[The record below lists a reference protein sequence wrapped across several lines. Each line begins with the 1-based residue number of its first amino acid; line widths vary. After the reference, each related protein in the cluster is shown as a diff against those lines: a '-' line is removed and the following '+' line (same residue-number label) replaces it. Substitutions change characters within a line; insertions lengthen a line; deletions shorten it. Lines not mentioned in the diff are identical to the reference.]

1 MTENKTITELVTEKI
16 ERILDRRLGR
26 GAFEDR
32 GILEQID
39 KRIADIKAAQKN
51 VDDLNKKLNTIKSE
65 KEKQQGEF
73 YTLLVNDPEA
83 AVQINLVNCDDA
95 RKKIEKAY
103 KVLLN
108 LRKRFEREAV
118 RIAFVGYERMG
129 KSSFLKSL
137 TGLPDMVIPAL
148 SGGSCTGA
156 PSVIH
161 PADSFHVEIQFFS
174 EDEFIQ
180 SLNQK
185 LERLMGEGKAPK
197 VHTINEIAHLDVSQ
211 YDGENTT
218 VVQEFVENIVSNSE
232 GYRKDLTGQLRKFA
246 DPEVVKE
253 YVAQYFFYDELPE
266 GENPNDYKY
275 EARVIDGKNKNVY
288 VRYYPHYLAVKQVDI
303 YTPFRY
309 DCGKCEFVD
318 TIGMGAKIDTDHI
331 RKQMFDT
338 LQNDCDAAVVIF
350 KPESIAYN
358 FDSRQTLI
366 IQDIK
371 KQLSSRTPHKWMAY
385 VANTVTTEA
394 NNNEANAIKVLDEK
408 TVKDVFEKRIAVDGR
423 SREAVINTLLIPL
436 LDMMTHNLNEL
447 DNQLLSLA
455 NQPLSEAYD
464 ACLTL
469 VQAARNVVGKSSGVG
484 GDLFNMIDTKLIP
497 EVDKKLRLALIGIDE
512 HGYAKKANEPC
523 AELEE
528 AYSGV
533 LKSISKVIPSPEII
547 QDALM
552 TGNLYNEDQ
561 IFNEYIEDFRNNIFK
576 AFEDVNHSVLHP
588 LQEKVK
594 ETLIEV
600 LYKNAHFGRL
610 RVAVEGPSIKW
621 LERFIEAYVSE
632 KEYPALYKALR
643 YILDYQI
650 NIEGMVE
657 YYVTRSLYVID
668 RNHSDFLRYDGVH
681 VNGDFEANAKSIW
694 EELYNRVNILKPRLK
709 SWVADF
715 TAVPSHSFYSRVHK
729 FHLKLITDKAG
740 GNDLRSFFINN
751 RNVIWAE
758 ELFGAAKA
766 NQVFN
771 SWIDRVEA
779 LDRCIK
785 PENFKF

>member
-1 MTENKTITELVTEKI
+1 MSENKTNTEAVTEKI

-26 GAFEDR
+26 GAFEGR

-39 KRIADIKAAQKN
+39 RRIAVIKVAQKA
-51 VDDLNKKLNTIKSE
+51 VDDLDKKLNTIKSE
-65 KEKQQGEF
+65 KERQQGEF
-73 YTLLVNDPEA
+73 YALLANDPEA

-95 RKKIEKAY
+95 KRKIGEAH

-161 PADSFHVEIQFFS
+161 CADSFHVDIQFFS

-185 LERLMGEGKAPK
+185 LERLMGEGRAPK
-197 VHTINEIAHLDVSQ
+197 VHTIDEIGRLDVSQ
-211 YDGENTT
+211 YDGVNVS
-218 VVQEFVENIVSNSE
+218 VVQEFVENIVNNLKD
-232 GYRKDLTGQLRKFA
+232 YRKDLTGKLLSFS

-253 YVAQYFFYDELPE
+253 YVAQYFFYDEIPE
-266 GENPNDYKY
+266 GKNPNDYSY
-275 EARVIDGKNKNVY
+275 EPRIIDGKNKMVY
-288 VRYYPHYLAVKQVDI
+288 VQYYHHYLAVKQVDI
-303 YTPFRY
+303 YTKFRY

-318 TIGMGAKIDTDHI
+318 TIGIGAKIDNDYLQ
-331 RKQMFDT
+331 KLMFDT
-338 LQNDCDAAVVIF
+338 LQNDCDAAVVLF
-350 KPESIAYN
+350 KPESTVYN
-358 FDSRQTLI
+358 FDLRQTKI

-371 KQLSSRTPHKWMAY
+371 GQLSSRLPRKWMAY
-385 VANTVTTEA
+385 VANAVTTEA
-394 NNNEANAIKVLDEK
+394 NNNEANATKVLDEK
-408 TVKDVFEKRIAVDGR
+408 AVKDVFEKRIAVDGR
-423 SREAVINTLLIPL
+423 NREAVINTLLIPL
-436 LDMMTHNLNEL
+436 LDMMTRNLNEL
-447 DNQLLSLA
+447 DTQLLSLT

-469 VQAARNVVGKSSGVG
+469 VQTARNVVGKSSCVG

-497 EVDKKLRLALIGIDE
+497 EVDKELRFALIGVDE
-512 HGYAKKANEPC
+512 HGYAEKANEPC
-523 AELEE
+523 VELEE

-533 LKSISKVIPSPEII
+533 LKTISKAIPTPETI

-552 TGNLYNEDQ
+552 TSNLCNEDQ
-561 IFNEYIEDFRNNIFK
+561 IFNEYIEDFRNNIFE
-576 AFEDVNHSVLHP
+576 AFEDVNHSVLYP

-594 ETLIEV
+594 TTLIEV
-600 LYKNAHFGRL
+600 LYNKARFGRL
-610 RVAVEGPSIKW
+610 KVAVEGPSTKW

-632 KEYPALYKALR
+632 NEYPALYKALR

-681 VNGDFEANAKSIW
+681 VNGDFEANAKAVW
-694 EELYNRVNILKPRLK
+694 EELYNRVPILKPRLK
-709 SWVADF
+709 SWIADF

-729 FHLKLITDKAG
+729 FHLKMITDKAG
-740 GNDLRSFFINN
+740 ASDLRSFFINN
-751 RNVIWAE
+751 RNVIWGE
-758 ELFGAAKA
+758 ELLGAAKA

-779 LDRCIK
+779 IDKCLK

>member
-1 MTENKTITELVTEKI
+1 MTENKTITESVTEKI

-26 GAFEDR
+26 GAFEGR

-39 KRIADIKAAQKN
+39 KRIADIKAVQKT
-51 VDDLNKKLNTIKSE
+51 VDDLDKKLNTIKSE

-73 YTLLVNDPEA
+73 NTLLANDPEA
-83 AVQINLVNCDDA
+83 AVQMSLVNCDDA
-95 RKKIEKAY
+95 KKKIKEAY
-103 KVLLN
+103 KMLSN

-137 TGLPDMVIPAL
+137 TGLPDTVIPAL

-161 PADSFHVEIQFFS
+161 CADSFHVEIQFFS

-185 LERLMGEGKAPK
+185 LERLMGEDKAQK
-197 VHTINEIAHLDVSQ
+197 VHTIDEIARLDVSQ
-211 YDGENTT
+211 YDGDNAS
-218 VVQEFVENIVSNSE
+218 VVQEFVENIVTNLK
-232 GYRKDLTGQLRKFA
+232 GYRNDLTGKLRSFSN
-246 DPEVVKE
+246 PEVVKE
-253 YVAQYFFYDELPE
+253 YVAQYFFSDELPM

-275 EARVIDGKNKNVY
+275 EERIIDGKNKKVY

-331 RKQMFDT
+331 RKLMFGT
-338 LQNDCDAAVVIF
+338 LQNDCDAAVNVF
-350 KPESIAYN
+350 MPESTAYN
-358 FDSRQTLI
+358 FDVRQTSI

-371 KQLSSRTPHKWMAY
+371 KQLASRSPRKWMAY
-385 VANTVTTEA
+385 VANAVTTET
-394 NNNEANAIKVLDEK
+394 NNNEANARKAIEEK
-408 TVKDVFEKRIAVDGR
+408 TVKDVFDKRIAVDGR
-423 SREAVINTLLIPL
+423 NRKAVIKTLLIPL
-436 LDMMTHNLNEL
+436 LDMVTHNLNEL
-447 DNQLLSLA
+447 DAQLLSLA

-469 VQAARNVVGKSSGVG
+469 VQAARNVVSKSSGVG

-497 EVDKKLRLALIGIDE
+497 EVDKALRIALINVDE
-512 HGYAKKANEPC
+512 HGYAKRANEPC

-533 LKSISKVIPSPEII
+533 LKTISKAIPTPEII
-547 QDALM
+547 QDSLM
-552 TGNLYNEDQ
+552 TSNLYNEDQ
-561 IFNEYIEDFRNNIFK
+561 IFNEYIEDFRNSIFE
-576 AFEDVNHSVLHP
+576 AFEDVNHAVLHP

-594 ETLIEV
+594 TTLIEV
-600 LYKNAHFGRL
+600 LYNNARFGRL
-610 RVAVEGPSIKW
+610 KVAVEGPSTKW
-621 LERFIEAYVSE
+621 LEQFIEVYVSE
-632 KEYPALYKALR
+632 NEYPALYKALR

-681 VNGDFEANAKSIW
+681 VNGDFEANAEAIW
-694 EELYNRVNILKPRLK
+694 EELFNRVNILKPRLK
-709 SWVADF
+709 SWIADF
-715 TAVPSHSFYSRVHK
+715 TAVPSHSFYSRIHK

-740 GNDLRSFFINN
+740 ASDLRSFFINN
-751 RNVIWAE
+751 RNAIWGE
-758 ELFGAAKA
+758 ELLDAAKA

-779 LDRCIK
+779 IDKCLR

>member
-1 MTENKTITELVTEKI
+1 MTENKTITESVTEKI

-26 GAFEDR
+26 GAFEGR
-32 GILEQID
+32 GILAQID
-39 KRIADIKAAQKN
+39 KRIADIKAVQKT
-51 VDDLNKKLNTIKSE
+51 VDDLDKKLNTIKSE

-73 YTLLVNDPEA
+73 NTLLANDPEA

-95 RKKIEKAY
+95 KKKIGEAY

-118 RIAFVGYERMG
+118 RIAFVGHERMG
-129 KSSFLKSL
+129 KSTFLKSL

-197 VHTINEIAHLDVSQ
+197 VHTIDEIALLDVSQ
-211 YDGENTT
+211 YDGKNAAY
-218 VVQEFVENIVSNSE
+218 VKEFAEKVVSNLE
-232 GYRKDLTGQLRKFA
+232 GYRKDLIGQLRRFS
-246 DPEVVKE
+246 DPEIVKE
-253 YVAQYFFYDELPE
+253 YVAQYYYYDELPE
-266 GENPNDYKY
+266 GGNPKDYEY
-275 EARVIDGKNKNVY
+275 IERNIDGKKKMVY
-288 VRYYPHYLAVKQVDI
+288 IRDYPHYFAVKQVNI

-318 TIGMGAKIDTDHI
+318 TIGMGAKIDNAHI
-331 RKQMFDT
+331 RKLMFDT
-338 LQNDCDAAVVIF
+338 LQNDCDAAVVVF
-350 KPESIAYN
+350 RPESIVYN
-358 FDSRQTLI
+358 YDNRHASI
-366 IQDIK
+366 IQEIK
-371 KQLSSRTPHKWMAY
+371 EQLSSRTPRKWMTF
-385 VANTVTTEA
+385 VANAVTTEA
-394 NNNEANAIKVLDEK
+394 NNNEANTKLVINET
-408 TVKDVFEKRIAVDGR
+408 TVKDVFEKRIVVDGR
-423 SREAVINTLLIPL
+423 CEEAVTKTLLIPL

-464 ACLTL
+464 ASLTL

-533 LKSISKVIPSPEII
+533 LKSISKAIPSPEII

-600 LYKNAHFGRL
+600 LYNNAHFGRL
-610 RVAVEGPSIKW
+610 KIAVEGPSIKW

-632 KEYPALYKALR
+632 NEYPALYKALR

-650 NIEGMVE
+650 NIEGMIE

-668 RNHSDFLRYDGVH
+668 RNHSDFLRYEGVH

-709 SWVADF
+709 SWIADF
-715 TAVPSHSFYSRVHK
+715 TAIPNHSFYSRVHK

-740 GNDLRSFFINN
+740 GSDLRSFFINN
-751 RNVIWAE
+751 RNAIWTD

-779 LDRCIK
+779 LDKCIK